1 MTIAVKLLLTV
12 ALIFSIAVPF
22 GAFAAGEKTKGRYK
36 TALAAN
42 TVMFFGTMLFAVC
55 VLFGGTAFAAESTAA
70 AGGISTGMGYIA
82 AALSTGLSCIGG
94 GVAVSAAASAAL
106 GKSLIF
112 VGLAEG
118 VCLYGLIISFMII
131 GKL

>member
-42 TVMFFGTMLFAVC
+42 TVMFFGTMLRRLRTLWRHCIRSRVH
-55 VLFGGTAFAAESTAA
+55 
-70 AGGISTGMGYIA
+70 
-82 AALSTGLSCIGG
+82 SC
-94 GVAVSAAASAAL
+94 SRRHL
-106 GKSLIF
+106 HR
-112 VGLAEG
+112 
-118 VCLYGLIISFMII
+118 YGLHRSCSFHRTFLYRRRRCRFRGSIRSTWRYQ
-131 GKL
+131 

>member
-70 AGGISTGMGYIA
+70 AGGISTGM
-82 AALSTGLSCIGG
+82 SCFKKRCTSKGC
-94 GVAVSAAASAAL
+94 
-106 GKSLIF
+106 K
-112 VGLAEG
+112 
-118 VCLYGLIISFMII
+118 LYR
-131 GKL
+131 KTN

>member
-70 AGGISTGMGYIA
+70 A
-82 AALSTGLSCIGG
+82 
-94 GVAVSAAASAAL
+94 VDSAANAVPPKSTQTAKSMVPKNITVLAARAVL
-106 GKSLIF
+106 
-112 VGLAEG
+112 
-118 VCLYGLIISFMII
+118 
-131 GKL
+131 

>member
-70 AGGISTGMGYIA
+70 AGGSCSFHRTFLYRRRRCRFRGSIRSTWRYQ
-82 AALSTGLSCIGG
+82 
-94 GVAVSAAASAAL
+94 
-106 GKSLIF
+106 
-112 VGLAEG
+112 
-118 VCLYGLIISFMII
+118 
-131 GKL
+131 